1 MNALKDSQRSY
12 DYPIKIVQF
21 GEGNFLRA
29 FWDKAIDELNKKG
42 LFKGQIAVVQP
53 IERGKIDILTDQNC
67 LYTVVLQSKGSESYT
82 KVESIKKAI
91 DPYKDFNA
99 FLELAHLDSVR
110 YIFSNTTEAG
120 IVFDD
125 EDDLFATP
133 PRSFPVKLL
142 RFLKER
148 FDVLGEKESGLLI
161 FPSELIENNGNK
173 LKEVL
178 FKLAEKYNLS
188 NDFITWLENENHF
201 FNTLVDGI
209 VTGYP
214 HDEIEELENKLGYK
228 DQMLVKGES
237 YQILVVQGDL
247 SYQNEFPI
255 KEAQLNVVW
264 TDDLAPYREIKVRI
278 LNGFQT
284 HMSHIGYLANVE
296 TEREA
301 INHEILGPYLNDLL
315 YKEIVPT
322 LPFPQKDVLDFSETA
337 LERLDNPYIRHLLS
351 DINLNSFSKFQSRLQ
366 PSLMWWTTNEEKP
379 IRLLFALAATLA
391 FYSIKEKEG
400 NRYKGHCC
408 NLTYPVFDTPAIL
421 ETLYNYNIKF
431 GDNAL
436 EYCQAVLK
444 DKGLWLKDLNLNEKL
459 VETVV
464 ALFASIKVNGMIH
477 TIVSIQNGEFN

>member
-1 MNALKDSQRSY
+1 MNALIDSKRSY
-12 DYPIKIVQF
+12 DYPIKVVQF

-29 FWDKAIDELNKKG
+29 FWDKAIDELNKKE

-53 IERGKIDILTDQNC
+53 IERGKVDLLTNQNS

-91 DPYKDFNA
+91 NPYKEFDA
-99 FLELAHLDSVR
+99 FLELARLESVR

-148 FDVLGEKESGLLI
+148 FDTLGEKESGLLI
-161 FPSELIENNGNK
+161 FPSELIENNGDK

-178 FKLAEKYNLS
+178 FKLARKYNLPS
-188 NDFITWLENENHF
+188 DFIKWLENENHF

-214 HDEIEELENKLGYK
+214 HDEIEELEDKLGYK

-237 YQILVVQGDL
+237 YQILVIQGDL

-264 TDDLAPYREIKVRI
+264 TNDLAPYRDIKVRI

-301 INHEILGPYLNDLL
+301 INHEIIGPYLKDIL

-366 PSLMWWTTNEEKP
+366 PSLMWWTANEERP

-391 FYSIKEKEG
+391 FYSIKGKEG
-400 NRYKGHCC
+400 GRYKGFCC
-408 NLTYPVFDTPAIL
+408 NLSYPVFDTPAIL

-444 DKGLWLKDLNLNEKL
+444 DKDLWIKDLNLDNELITL
-459 VETVV
+459 VVE
-464 ALFASIKVNGMIH
+464 LFTSIKEKGMIH